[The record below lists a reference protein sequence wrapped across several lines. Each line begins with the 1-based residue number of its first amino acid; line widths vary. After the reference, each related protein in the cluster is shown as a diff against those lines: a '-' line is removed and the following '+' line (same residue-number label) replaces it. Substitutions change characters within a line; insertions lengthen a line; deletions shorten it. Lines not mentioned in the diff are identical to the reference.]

1 MSDDSADK
9 RAVGQSKRSLDEKAG
24 LPIELRQLNNPVV
37 LRRATHGTG
46 FSRDQPAGASA
57 AVASAG
63 EGTFEIV
70 SVGVLP
76 SS

>member
-1 MSDDSADK
+1 MKFELGEKTAALFALEAKEKQLSDDLAATQAELAAKTSALETAE
-9 RAVGQSKRSLDEKAG
+9 RG
-24 LPIELRQLNNPVV
+24 L
-37 LRRATHGTG
+37 
-46 FSRDQPAGASA
+46 AGASA